1 MNILDEIIAYKK
13 TEVEQKKKLVSLEQ
27 LKDSEAYNKRSLK
40 LSKDIAAKNVPA
52 VIAEYKRKS
61 PSKGWFTKAEL
72 EDVVTNY
79 FMQGASAISILTDN
93 HFFGGSLEDLILA
106 RKLVQCP
113 LLRKDFIIDTYQ
125 IYETKSV
132 GADIIL
138 LIAAALTPTQVKE
151 MAMEAKQIGLEVLLE
166 IHNEEEAGY
175 ICNDVDF
182 AGVNNRDLKTFTVD
196 IKRSIEL
203 INYIPKDKIAI
214 SESGIDSVE
223 AIKMLHATGYK
234 GFLIGEKFM
243 KAPQPQEA
251 FSTFMKALKYN
262 NEN

>member
-13 TEVEQKKKLVSLEQ
+13 AEVEEKKKMVSLEQ
-27 LKDSEAYNKRSLK
+27 LKDSEAYNKTSLK
-40 LSKDIAAKNVPA
+40 LSKCITEKNVPA

-106 RKLVQCP
+106 RKLVLCP
-113 LLRKDFIIDTYQ
+113 LLRKDFIVDTYQ
-125 IYETKSV
+125 IHETKAA

-151 MAMEAKQIGLEVLLE
+151 MAREAKEIGLEVLLE
-166 IHNEEEAGY
+166 IHNEVEALC
-175 ICNDVDF
+175 ICNEVDF
-182 AGVNNRDLKTFTVD
+182 AGVNNRNLKTFDVD
-196 IKRSIEL
+196 IKRSVEL
-203 INYIPKDKIAI
+203 IKYIPTDKIAI

-251 FSTFMKALKYN
+251 FTTFMTALKEI